1 MKIVAKSLVF
11 DSDGRVLVLQRS
23 ETHPNYAHH
32 FDFPGG
38 EVEGDENAAEA
49 VSREI
54 FEETGLVI
62 DAVSVAQVYEKQIDK
77 TLRHIVCAATYN
89 RSQSNITLSCE
100 HESYEWLS
108 VESLLNKQTPKNA
121 DDYYRTAMEYVVS
134 AHRQGIIQ

>member
-11 DSDGRVLVLQRS
+11 DSDGRVLILQRS

-38 EVEGDENAAEA
+38 EVEGGENAAEA

-54 FEETGLVI
+54 LEETGLVV
-62 DAVSVAQVYEKQIDK
+62 DAASFAQVYEKQVDE
-77 TLRHIVCAATYN
+77 TLRHIVCTATYN
-89 RSQSNITLSCE
+89 RSQPNIRLSWE
-100 HESYEWLS
+100 HENYEWLS
-108 VESLLNKQTPKNA
+108 VESLLNKQIPHNA
-121 DDYYRTAMEYVVS
+121 DDYYLTAMGYVVS